1 MTMIGVMM
9 TTLVTFKGDKRYSK
23 SYGMHGC
30 SYMSIG
36 VQSAFNMAFW
46 CQKFFINRVDE
57 SISRMFKL

>member
-36 VQSAFNMAFW
+36 VQ
-46 CQKFFINRVDE
+46 VP
-57 SISRMFKL
+57 SIWRFGVKKSFSSIG